1 VNETVDL
8 RLRSK
13 MLAIALA
20 FAVFVVGV
28 VLVWQAFGR
37 GGVARPDRAYPS
49 PPASGY
55 YVLFPE
61 QAEQGSDAISAEITA
76 ITNLPDGTLMSI
88 STTNEGSCCPPVK
101 DGKLVISTQNSACYG
116 FVGAGNSP
124 GFTAEVTAQPDFRP
138 WAAPGASN
146 AKPPEQ
152 PVGVLD
158 ILGRH
163 FENLSGDQVV
173 DKPDGSKWLVAEGA
187 FTWPEPQCGADPIP
201 LFGGPKCDPEEQQLQ
216 GEALREAM
224 EDVMGM
230 LSQGRMCEFWSVLLP
245 PDVEATHPWPEFAA
259 EWREWLMRQ
268 DFSDAQPTSGWQ
280 EGALRWQLAH
290 REGDRY
296 IVEVIHDGQAIA
308 TLELRPLPDHCP
320 SCSPSVVPFWG
331 VMDWDL
337 Q

>member
-1 VNETVDL
+1 VNEIHP
-8 RLRSK
+8 RPRSK
-13 MLAIALA
+13 MLAIAVA
-20 FAVFVVGV
+20 FAVFVGGV

-61 QAEQGSDAISAEITA
+61 QAEHGSDAISAEVTA
-76 ITNLPDGTLMSI
+76 ITNLPDGTLLSI
-88 STTNEGSCCPPVK
+88 STTNEGSCCRPVK
-101 DGKLVISTQNSACYG
+101 DGKIAISTQNSACYG
-116 FVGAGNSP
+116 LVGAGNSP
-124 GFTAEVTAQPDFRP
+124 GFTVEITAQPDSGGQSLTGP
-138 WAAPGASN
+138 SN
-146 AKPPEQ
+146 AKSPEQ

-173 DKPDGSKWLVAEGA
+173 DKPDGSKWLIAEGA
-187 FTWPEPQCGADPIP
+187 FTWPEPQCGGDPIP
-201 LFGGPKCDPEEQQLQ
+201 LFGGPKCEPEQQQLQ
-216 GEALREAM
+216 GGTLREAM

-230 LSQGRMCEFWSVLLP
+230 VSQGRMCEFWSVTLP
-245 PDVEATHPWPEFAA
+245 PDVEAAHPWPEFAA
-259 EWREWLMRQ
+259 EWREWLMEQ

-290 REGDRY
+290 RQGDRY

-308 TLELRPLPDHCP
+308 TLELRPLPDYCP
-320 SCSPSVVPFWG
+320 SCNPSVVPFWG

-337 Q
+337 H